1 MSLDQDQV
9 LRTISA
15 TGCQHH
21 ALHRPSLKR
30 LDGRYT
36 VDLHHIWPLG
46 HGGPNTKANT
56 THICPSG
63 HVRVH
68 ELLEQLL
75 RAGGELPWAVLRH
88 YGQAERQLARR
99 GFEAIQANRT
109 PSGRSSPP

>member
-15 TGCQHH
+15 TGCEHH

-30 LDGRYT
+30 LDGRHT
-36 VDLHHIWPLG
+36 VDVHHIWPLG
-46 HGGPNTKANT
+46 QGGPNTADNR

-68 ELLEQLL
+68 ELLTQLL
-75 RAGGELPWAVLRH
+75 AAHGELPWAVLRH
-88 YGQAERQLARR
+88 YGLAERELARR
-99 GFEAIQANRT
+99 GYAAIAAHRP
-109 PSGRSSPP
+109 PSGRSSHP